1 MKGVSS
7 IYALKAESYFIEQD
21 SKYQGDNYPSI
32 EEREAFTASMTYYYG
47 KAVDFDKGN
56 SLYNRRLGL
65 MYLERVGIAAER
77 YSKLE
82 KEDDANT
89 DLIRNVGIWKNNV
102 IDSTRKSIDLS
113 PSVYANWEARAKI
126 YMGLVGMGFYDYTP
140 EALFSLEKAI
150 ELNPLNFEL
159 HYSMAQIY
167 VIKGEKD
174 NALASLTR
182 VLSINPQHIVS
193 ILLAG
198 DLNKEK
204 GNMDV
209 YESYLKAAKK
219 ILETQGNTNLDVYN
233 EVTKQLNSIN
243 STEESTTEVVTDTQQ
258 EETSE

>member
-1 MKGVSS
+1 
-7 IYALKAESYFIEQD
+7 
-21 SKYQGDNYPSI
+21 
-32 EEREAFTASMTYYYG
+32 
-47 KAVDFDKGN
+47 
-56 SLYNRRLGL
+56 
-65 MYLERVGIAAER
+65 
-77 YSKLE
+77 
-82 KEDDANT
+82 
-89 DLIRNVGIWKNNV
+89 
-102 IDSTRKSIDLS
+102 
-113 PSVYANWEARAKI
+113 
-126 YMGLVGMGFYDYTP
+126 
-140 EALFSLEKAI
+140 
-150 ELNPLNFEL
+150 
-159 HYSMAQIY
+159 MAQIY